1 MVATQQDC
9 ELISSIIKFGDI
21 GSEATVRLLMK
32 TTNVAGYPVILSRA
46 RWGGAEVNTLG
57 NNQAFLFLPYLQ
69 SGQMPIGEV

>member
-1 MVATQQDC
+1 MVATHQDC

-21 GSEATVRLLMK
+21 GSEATVQQGMK

-46 RWGGAEVNTLG
+46 PWEGSEVNTSG